1 MIYETV
7 LWLDTGN
14 MTGFAMLDRHG
25 RDFWADEF
33 DFQTAAVCLENLCAS
48 RGPRLAVGYERY
60 VVDPRRPQTHV
71 YDALGMTGVTRY
83 LARKYRCIGL
93 PPSQAHTPTKAEHQI
108 LAAIGW
114 WPRGRNDAQAAAW
127 HLYGWCQRTHN
138 LPPRER
144 AILLEGVSTMGGR
157 S

>member
-1 MIYETV
+1 MIFETV
-7 LWLDTGN
+7 LWIDTGD

-33 DFQTAAVCLENLCAS
+33 DFQTAATALEQLCAS
-48 RGPRLAVGYERY
+48 RGPRLAVGWERY
-60 VVDPRRPQTHV
+60 TVDPGRPQTHV
-71 YDALGMTGVTRY
+71 YDALGMTGVARY

-93 PPSQAHTPTKAEHQI
+93 PSAAPGDRKTGTRKI
-108 LAAIGW
+108 LTAIGW
-114 WPRGRNDAQAAAW
+114 WRPGKDDAQAAAQ
-127 HLYGWCQRTHN
+127 HLYAWCMRTAN

-144 AILLEGVSTMGGR
+144 AILSEGVSTLGGR